1 MNDPMEQKT
10 YTVVERIYSKLLNI
24 KMGKSTICYSE
35 CFSYIFDI
43 EYNQKY
49 CHLITERAGVI
60 NNIPYILGAIGRTCN
75 ELKMPPLCCLVVN
88 KSTGQCGEGV
98 ITSREIPINERAE
111 FAEKIDRPNVYNFPD
126 YPELGTQQCIDFL
139 NCVMNKLRKEGITN
153 D

>member
-1 MNDPMEQKT
+1 MNNPLEQKT
-10 YTVVERIYSKLLNI
+10 YTVVEKIYSKLLNI
-24 KMGKSTICYSE
+24 KMEKSTILYSE
-35 CFSYIFDI
+35 CFRYVFDI
-43 EYNQKY
+43 EYNQKF

-75 ELKMPPLCCLVVN
+75 ELNMPPLCCLVVN
-88 KSTGQCGEGV
+88 TKGQCGRGV
-98 ITSREIPINERAE
+98 ITSKEIPISERVE
-111 FAEKIDRPNVYNFPD
+111 FAEKIDRPNVYNFQD